1 MSYRAPLTIPLLLG
15 AALLAPAALAGE
27 GVNINRAG
35 PETLAEGLYGVGPV
49 KAEAIIEDRQA
60 NGPFESAAGL
70 TRVDGIG
77 PKTLDRNEQRIVLE
91 APEAGQEPE

>member
-1 MSYRAPLTIPLLLG
+1 MPYRTPFTLTSLL
-15 AALLAPAALAGE
+15 AATLLAPAALAGE

-35 PETLAEGLYGVGPV
+35 PDALAEGLDGVGPV
-49 KAEAIIEDRQA
+49 KAEAIVEERRA
-60 NGPFESAAGL
+60 NGPFESVAGL

-77 PKTLDRNEQRIVLE
+77 PKTLERNEQRVVVE